1 MRSRFD
7 EQLAQLNREMIEMGA
22 QCEEVIALA
31 SKALTEAD
39 ITFDRIVHER
49 KVELAYEGHEL
60 WDMTRWRLAHLV
72 RNGQDMNEP
81 PGDPA
86 AAAADN
92 TQCLGLWPLK
102 VPAPGTPVDGKWT
115 YIVRKPSH
123 VTAAHQFRIGNYYS
137 EINTTIL
144 SNNPQ
149 IVKQP
154 NQ

>member
-1 MRSRFD
+1 
-7 EQLAQLNREMIEMGA
+7 
-22 QCEEVIALA
+22 
-31 SKALTEAD
+31 
-39 ITFDRIVHER
+39 
-49 KVELAYEGHEL
+49 
-60 WDMTRWRLAHLV
+60 
-72 RNGQDMNEP
+72 MNET

-86 AAAADN
+86 AADAVN

-102 VPAPGTPVDGKWT
+102 VHAPGTPVDGKWT